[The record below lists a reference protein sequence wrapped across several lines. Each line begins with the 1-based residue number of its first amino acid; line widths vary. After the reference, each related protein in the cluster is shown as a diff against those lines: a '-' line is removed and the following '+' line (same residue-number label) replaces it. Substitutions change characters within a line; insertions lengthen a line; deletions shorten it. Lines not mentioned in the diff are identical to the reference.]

1 MKNIK
6 IMIKK
11 NIENIENK
19 FKLIQKYENNNEQFK
34 IKKKKYK
41 KN

>member
-1 MKNIK
+1 
-6 IMIKK
+6 MIKK

-34 IKKKKYK
+34 IKKKRNIK
-41 KN
+41 KNK